1 MRNVIFK
8 TSVLLLLLFAG
19 RYNLHAQNA
28 ICGFDAI
35 HNQQMK
41 KPQYVE
47 RVNQMNAAIL
57 KKQSE
62 IKANR
67 EFLKNANVAG
77 GGYEIPVVV
86 HVIYSANDANSNPSD
101 ELINDMIARLNSD
114 FSANLGNSIPMSFKL
129 AARAPGCG
137 STTGIERFNGD
148 IFSGYANY
156 GLSFNGSQGAS
167 ESDIMNLSTW
177 PVKEYY
183 NIWIVR
189 DINAGYTLPQYLA
202 GYAYLP
208 INQNDQ
214 TFMSFSTDGIFL
226 NRRAVNGTNTTI
238 THEMGHAM
246 GLYHTFQGGDAT
258 NCPVNNDCT
267 TDNDRVCDTRPVRS
281 LLGPSPLPDN
291 FQTNPCTGVNYNN
304 EQYNFMGYGNGVNRF
319 TQGQSERAMAALQAA
334 RGGLM
339 VSLGSVEPPANPV
352 INSSDV
358 PQQIANPGNQLN
370 IGPCNVTL
378 QDLTYTSMGY
388 GIDGNAYYLDHSCN
402 IGTELLSNQTYL
414 LQVTT
419 QTNPQACKVW
429 IDFNNSGSFESGEL
443 VMNSVSNSAEFT
455 HSVSITPAKMMGAVY
470 GTLLRMRV
478 MSDNSSNFGPSS
490 QLISGQTEDFW
501 VKINDALPVTFGDIA
516 ATIKD
521 GSLDLKWRTL
531 TEKNNDYFIIE
542 ASKDG
547 KAFKRIGE
555 IKSAAPEG
563 NSDQPVEYHFSMN
576 MGDLSGLV
584 AMGLL
589 SFGLLLIVNRRK
601 LGHWT
606 NLILI
611 TGMITCF
618 GISCNKAVTEEI
630 TTNKNEKIYLRIGQ
644 VDKDGTKTYSKV
656 FQAVFE

>member
-1 MRNVIFK
+1 M
-8 TSVLLLLLFAG
+8 VLWVMT
-19 RYNLHAQNA
+19 H
-28 ICGFDAI
+28 
-35 HNQQMK
+35 
-41 KPQYVE
+41 
-47 RVNQMNAAIL
+47 
-57 KKQSE
+57 
-62 IKANR
+62 
-67 EFLKNANVAG
+67 
-77 GGYEIPVVV
+77 
-86 HVIYSANDANSNPSD
+86 
-101 ELINDMIARLNSD
+101 
-114 FSANLGNSIPMSFKL
+114 
-129 AARAPGCG
+129 
-137 STTGIERFNGD
+137 
-148 IFSGYANY
+148 

-177 PVKEYY
+177 PVKAYY

-189 DINAGYTLPQYLA
+189 DINAGYTPPQYLA

-214 TFMSFSTDGIFL
+214 TFMAFSTDGIFL
-226 NRRAVNGTNTTI
+226 NRRVVNGTNTTI

-246 GLYHTFQGGDAT
+246 GSYHTFQGGDAN
-258 NCPVNNDCT
+258 NCPVNNDCA
-267 TDNDRVCDTRPVRS
+267 TDNDRVCDTKPVRN
-281 LLGPSPLPDN
+281 LLGPSLPDN
-291 FQTNPCTGVNYNN
+291 FQTNPCTGVSYDN

-319 TQGQSERAMAALQAA
+319 TLGQSDRAMAALLAA

-339 VSLGSVEPPANPV
+339 ASLGSVVPPATPV
-352 INSSDV
+352 KSSSDV
-358 PQQIANPGNQLN
+358 PQQIANTNN
-370 IGPCNVTL
+370 MANMGPCNVTL
-378 QDLTYTSMGY
+378 RDLTYHSWGY
-388 GIDGNAYYLDHSCN
+388 GFDGNSYYLDHSCN
-402 IGTELLSNQTYL
+402 IGTELMSNQTYS

-419 QTNPQACKVW
+419 QTNLQVCKVW
-429 IDFNNSGSFESGEL
+429 IDFNNNGSFDSQEL

-455 HSVSITPAKMMGAVY
+455 HSVSITPTMMMGEGAVY

-490 QLISGQTEDFW
+490 QLNYGQTEDFW
-501 VKINDALPVTFGDIA
+501 VKINNALPVTFGDIA
-516 ATIKD
+516 AIIKD

-555 IKSAAPEG
+555 IKSAALEG

-589 SFGLLLIVNRRK
+589 SFSLLLIVNRRK

-606 NLILI
+606 NLILV
-611 TGMITCF
+611 TGIITCF

>member
-1 MRNVIFK
+1 
-8 TSVLLLLLFAG
+8 
-19 RYNLHAQNA
+19 
-28 ICGFDAI
+28 
-35 HNQQMK
+35 
-41 KPQYVE
+41 
-47 RVNQMNAAIL
+47 
-57 KKQSE
+57 
-62 IKANR
+62 
-67 EFLKNANVAG
+67 
-77 GGYEIPVVV
+77 
-86 HVIYSANDANSNPSD
+86 
-101 ELINDMIARLNSD
+101 MIARLNSD
-114 FSANLGNSIPMSFKL
+114 FSANPGNSIPMSFKL

-137 STTGIERFNGD
+137 TSSGIERIDGSGV
-148 IFSGYANY
+148 SGYSVD
-156 GLSFNGSQGAS
+156 GLSYNSRPGAS

-189 DINAGYTLPQYLA
+189 DINAGYTPPQYLA

-214 TFMSFSTDGIFL
+214 TFMAFSTDGMFL

-246 GLYHTFQGGDAT
+246 GLYHTFQGGDNA
-258 NCPVNNDCT
+258 NCPVNNDCA
-267 TDNDRVCDTRPVRS
+267 TDNDRVCDTKPVRN
-281 LLGPSPLPDN
+281 LLGSSLPDN
-291 FQTNPCTGVNYNN
+291 FQTNPCTGVSYDN

-319 TQGQSERAMAALQAA
+319 TLGQSDRAMAALLAA

-339 VSLGSVEPPANPV
+339 ASLGSVVPPSTPV
-352 INSSDV
+352 KSSSDV
-358 PQQIANPGNQLN
+358 PQQIANTNN
-370 IGPCNVTL
+370 MANMGPCNVTL
-378 QDLTYTSMGY
+378 RDLTYHSWGY
-388 GIDGNAYYLDHSCN
+388 GFDGNSYYLDHSCN
-402 IGTELLSNQTYL
+402 IGTELMSNQTYS

-419 QTNPQACKVW
+419 QTNLQVCKVW
-429 IDFNNSGSFESGEL
+429 IDFNNNGSFDSQEL

-455 HSVSITPAKMMGAVY
+455 HSVSITPTMMTGSVY
-470 GTLLRMRV
+470 NTLLRMRV
-478 MSDNSSNFGPSS
+478 MSDNSFNFGPSS
-490 QLISGQTEDFW
+490 QLNYGQTEDFW
-501 VKINDALPVTFGDIA
+501 VSINLVLPVTFGDIA
-516 ATIKD
+516 AIIKD

-555 IKSAAPEG
+555 IKSAALEG

-589 SFGLLLIVNRRK
+589 SFSLLLIMNRRK

-611 TGMITCF
+611 TGIITCF
-618 GISCNKAVTEEI
+618 DISCNKAVTEEI

-644 VDKDGTKTYSKV
+644 VDKDGTKTYSNV